1 MMLDARCAKSAKT
14 KNPEIQHIAA
24 NRLLGEPAMLQH
36 RHVYRYWRHITCQP
50 MGEMTMRR
58 CDVGSIRQIV
68 MSDEALVAVR
78 EGEAAALKPVN
89 WWRAV
94 TTSVDTFERST

>member
-1 MMLDARCAKSAKT
+1 MVLDARCAKSAKT

-58 CDVGSIRQIV
+58 CDVGSIRQIA
-68 MSDEALVAVR
+68 MSSRDLCAVR
-78 EGEAAALKPVN
+78 NVDLLGKLS
-89 WWRAV
+89 RAFV
-94 TTSVDTFERST
+94 AGARGVGSTR